1 MPRDCRKLV
10 GGKTI
15 SEFLPPIGIAHS
27 LKSLR
32 QGGRCGRSESSSS
45 VLPSAPFQARFRSP
59 RLPRDSSIEGP
70 ESRRTWPRQRSAGRS
85 HHRGAQGIPRGPR
98 HPLHRVDLFEAR
110 TAADGPG
117 ISLRK
122 AHCLLKAT
130 GARIQLV
137 PGAVGEALSRIANG
151 VSQVD
156 VLVISGCT
164 RPEQLSQA
172 WFFLPR
178 MIHARTQVFQETL
191 SGDGST
197 AMRLLAAQEVAQLA
211 AQGRSSG
218 GIGAGQSA
226 AALRYGGIH

>member
-1 MPRDCRKLV
+1 MAGLSRLRLFYLLHLSKPASDRLVYREIRRLKARKVVELGLGNGQRAVHIIEVLKEFHEVRDIHYT
-10 GGKTI
+10 G
-15 SEFLPPIGIAHS
+15 
-27 LKSLR
+27 
-32 QGGRCGRSESSSS
+32 
-45 VLPSAPFQARFRSP
+45 
-59 RLPRDSSIEGP
+59 
-70 ESRRTWPRQRSAGRS
+70 
-85 HHRGAQGIPRGPR
+85 
-98 HPLHRVDLFEAR
+98 VDLFEAR

-117 ISLRK
+117 ISLRE

-211 AQGRSSG
+211 AQADRR
-218 GIGAGQSA
+218 A
-226 AALRYGGIH
+226 A